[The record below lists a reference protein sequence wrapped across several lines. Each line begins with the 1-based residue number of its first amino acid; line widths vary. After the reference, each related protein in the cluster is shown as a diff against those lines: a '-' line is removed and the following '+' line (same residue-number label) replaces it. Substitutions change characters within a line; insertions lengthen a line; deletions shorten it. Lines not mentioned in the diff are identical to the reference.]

1 MAHRVFFLNK
11 LREGVSPADYESW
24 VREFDYPFAR
34 QIPSIKSY
42 VVTRLDASLEGGER
56 PPYDFLE
63 VVEVTDIEA
72 YKADLS
78 TDKPEIQAFDEQW
91 LKYVGEAVAVYGEVV
106 E

>member
-11 LREGVSPADYESW
+11 LRDGVSPADYERW
-24 VREFDYPFAR
+24 VREFEYPFAR
-34 QIPSIKSY
+34 GIPSIKSY
-42 VVTRLDASLEGGER
+42 LVTRLDESLEGDEK
-56 PPYDFLE
+56 PPYDFVE
-63 VVEVTDIEA
+63 VVEVIDLEA

-91 LKYVGEAVAVYGEVV
+91 LKYVGKAVAVYGEVV